1 VGSVFKGDTGASGEG
16 QRKRWLATLLDRMT
30 APADV
35 MRQHLGA
42 ENQNSALGSAAE
54 AGVRDLLGIV
64 LPQRLA
70 VTSGFLR
77 EPGRSLAEANLQGA
91 VSPQTDVIIYDRSRS
106 TPLHSAGGVEI
117 VAAPDVVGII
127 EVKDAESSGS
137 SDLASAEGEGGALGH
152 AKDLAVYSPF
162 AFRGIVLF
170 RGKAPAATKAAAG
183 APEGGRGG
191 ADSEV
196 DLARRRIEAATLR
209 SFDAPHVIYCA
220 SCATGHQETSAY
232 VAFYDFFNKTICIQ
246 EYPGDRTSALAA
258 FLRIVTGYFAAQG
271 LISPS
276 LHLDLLPAKSE
287 PRAIEV
293 PIADLDPAIESL
305 HGLLLRRRE
314 VERRPYYRLFFD
326 LLEEDKEATARA
338 FVATGRDAAGL
349 ATAGVVVLVMAPSQ
363 TKATLAAFFYLAKSS
378 VFLCTDASAE
388 EDQRWEV
395 EEDVIGYVRRVVD
408 QSKRVYDV
416 VRTPIRRGD
425 PEVANEGLELP
436 AEGGR

>member
-1 VGSVFKGDTGASGEG
+1 MGSGLKGETGASGEG
-16 QRKRWLATLLDRMT
+16 QRKRWLAILLDRMT

-54 AGVRDLLGIV
+54 AGVRDLLGVV

-77 EPGRSLAEANLQGA
+77 EPGRSLAEANPQGA
-91 VSPQTDVIIYDRSRS
+91 VSPQTDVIIYDRTRS

-127 EVKDAESSGS
+127 EVKDAKNGS
-137 SDLASAEGEGGALGH
+137 EDLASAEGEGGALGQM
-152 AKDLAVYSPF
+152 KRLALYSPF

-170 RGKAPAATKAAAG
+170 RGKAPAPKKAAAG
-183 APEGGRGG
+183 APEGGLEG

-196 DLARRRIEAATLR
+196 ELTRRRIEAATLQ
-209 SFDAPHVIYCA
+209 SSDAPHVIYCS
-220 SCATGHQETSAY
+220 SCVTGHEETGAY
-232 VAFYDFFNKTICIQ
+232 VAFYDFFNKKVCVQ

-258 FLRIVTGYFAAQG
+258 FLRVVTGYFAAQG

-276 LHLDLLPAKSE
+276 LHLDLLPAKPE
-287 PRAIEV
+287 RKAIEV
-293 PIADLDPAIESL
+293 PIADLDPVFESL

-314 VERRPYYRLFFD
+314 VEKQPFHKLFLD
-326 LLEEDKEATARA
+326 LLKGDEGATARA
-338 FVATGRDAAGL
+338 FVATGRDASGL
-349 ATAGVVVLVMAPSQ
+349 ATAGVVVLVTAPSQ
-363 TKATLAAFFYLAKSS
+363 TKATLAAFFYLAKSD

-395 EEDVIGYVRRVVD
+395 EEDDVVEYVRRVVD
-408 QSKRVYDV
+408 QSGRVYDAL
-416 VRTPIRRGD
+416 RTTVQQDD
-425 PEVANEGLELP
+425 PEVANEGAELP
-436 AEGGR
+436 AEEGP